1 MRSVG
6 KLETVEHEMTMLN
19 IRCLGLAETRWTG
32 KGHFLSDTGC
42 TVIYSGND
50 KLKAAGV
57 AVPLA
62 RGLGKSLL
70 GYNPISASETL
81 IQVYAP
87 TNQASDTAKDDFYT
101 CLQQVYALVSKQDIV
116 LLCGDCNAKIDEG
129 APIGKHALGVSN
141 DNGQRLT
148 RFALTNSLSAA

>member
-6 KLETVEHEMTMLN
+6 KLEIVEHEMMRLN
-19 IRCLGLAETRWTG
+19 IRCLGLLETRWTE
-32 KGHFLSDTGC
+32 KGHFFTDTGC
-42 TVIYSGND
+42 TVTYSGND

-57 AVPLA
+57 AVLLA

-70 GYNPISASETL
+70 SYNPISASGTL

-101 CLQQVYALVSKQDIV
+101 CLQQVYALVSKKDIV
-116 LLCGDCNAKIDEG
+116 LLCGVMTTG
-129 APIGKHALGVSN
+129 
-141 DNGQRLT
+141 
-148 RFALTNSLSAA
+148 SASPTLR

>member
-57 AVPLA
+57 AVLLDH
-62 RGLGKSLL
+62 GLGKSLL
-70 GYNPISASETL
+70 G
-81 IQVYAP
+81 
-87 TNQASDTAKDDFYT
+87 
-101 CLQQVYALVSKQDIV
+101 
-116 LLCGDCNAKIDEG
+116 
-129 APIGKHALGVSN
+129 
-141 DNGQRLT
+141 
-148 RFALTNSLSAA
+148 